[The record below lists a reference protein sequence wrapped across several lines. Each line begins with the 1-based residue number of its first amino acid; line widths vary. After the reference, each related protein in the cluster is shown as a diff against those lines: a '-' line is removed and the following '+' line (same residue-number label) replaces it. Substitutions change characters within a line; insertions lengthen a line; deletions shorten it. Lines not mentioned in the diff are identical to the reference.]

1 MITNLGSMAFSYCQ
15 TIISIIMDYKTALEK
30 TNQIEYKSDLHK
42 IRRSKKKLNGQK
54 YTFYNIEM
62 LYKTGNNVI
71 KLFHNYFYQFGIG
84 NFSEHCYF
92 LLAEILILTDVDSLI
107 CL

>member
-15 TIISIIMDYKTALEK
+15 TIISIIMDYKTALEE

-62 LYKTGNNVI
+62 LYKTGNKVI
-71 KLFHNYFYQFGIG
+71 KLFHNYF
-84 NFSEHCYF
+84 
-92 LLAEILILTDVDSLI
+92 
-107 CL
+107 